1 MYNENN
7 EINISDMDTNELLI
21 AISGL
26 EKNLKDID
34 SAREQVA
41 KTIEAYK
48 GVHGQVESYTKSL
61 DKISQNISS
70 MIDAV
75 KSNRQMLGSELDK
88 ELKGKFKEMEGK
100 LSDMKTIAQVS
111 SEKFTIQYELATSK
125 IQNTLNKT
133 NERFNSA
140 TTDIQ
145 TDFKVLANN
154 ILTDFKSNIDVE
166 TEKLDNC
173 IQQLNNALSSFTK
186 LHSEI
191 ELKITE
197 YYNPVKQK
205 LEAIENQN
213 KFLSQAVE
221 KNRKL
226 EFILIG
232 FVAFVIVL
240 NVCVLIL
247 K

>member
-1 MYNENN
+1 
-7 EINISDMDTNELLI
+7 MDTNELLI

-34 SAREQVA
+34 SAREQVN

-61 DKISQNISS
+61 DKVSQNIFS

-75 KSNRQMLGSELDK
+75 KSNRQILGSELDK

-100 LSDMKTIAQVS
+100 LSDMKAIAQSS
-111 SEKFTIQYELATSK
+111 SEKFATQYELATSE

-133 NERFNSA
+133 NESFNST

-145 TDFKVLANN
+145 ANFKVLANN
-154 ILTDFKSNIDVE
+154 ILTDFRNNIDAE
-166 TEKLDNC
+166 TKKLDNC
-173 IQQLNNALSSFTK
+173 IQQLNNALSNFTK
-186 LHSEI
+186 LHLEI
-191 ELKITE
+191 EQKFTKF
-197 YYNPVKQK
+197 YNPVKQQ

>member
-1 MYNENN
+1 
-7 EINISDMDTNELLI
+7 MDTNELLI

-61 DKISQNISS
+61 DKVSQNISS

-205 LEAIENQN
+205 LEAIESQN

>member
-1 MYNENN
+1 
-7 EINISDMDTNELLI
+7 MDTNELLI

-34 SAREQVA
+34 SAREQVN

-48 GVHGQVESYTKSL
+48 SVHGQVESYTKSL
-61 DKISQNISS
+61 EKVSQNIFS

-75 KSNRQMLGSELDK
+75 KSNRQILGSELDK

-100 LSDMKTIAQVS
+100 LSDMKAIAQSS
-111 SEKFTIQYELATSK
+111 SEKFATQYELVTSE

-133 NERFNSA
+133 NEIFSST

-145 TDFKVLANN
+145 ANFKVLVNN
-154 ILTDFKSNIDVE
+154 ILTDFRNNTDAE

-173 IQQLNNALSSFTK
+173 IQQLNNALSNFTK
-186 LHSEI
+186 LHLEI
-191 ELKITE
+191 EQKFTKF
-197 YYNPVKQK
+197 YNPVKQQ

-213 KFLSQAVE
+213 KSLSQAVD
-221 KNRKL
+221 KNRKF

-232 FVAFVIVL
+232 LVAFIIVL

>member
-1 MYNENN
+1 
-7 EINISDMDTNELLI
+7 MDTNELLI

-34 SAREQVA
+34 SSREQVA
-41 KTIEAYK
+41 NTIEAYK

-61 DKISQNISS
+61 DKVSQNISS

-88 ELKGKFKEMEGK
+88 VLKGKFKEMEGK

-111 SEKFTIQYELATSK
+111 SEKFTTQYELATSK

-133 NERFNSA
+133 NESFNSA

-154 ILTDFKSNIDVE
+154 ILTDFESNIDVE

-197 YYNPVKQK
+197 HYNPVKQK

-221 KNRKL
+221 KDRKL

>member
-1 MYNENN
+1 
-7 EINISDMDTNELLI
+7 MDTNELLI

-34 SAREQVA
+34 SAREQVN

-61 DKISQNISS
+61 DKVSQNIFS

-75 KSNRQMLGSELDK
+75 KSNRQILGSELDK

-100 LSDMKTIAQVS
+100 LSDMKAIAQSS
-111 SEKFTIQYELATSK
+111 SEKFATQYELATSE

-133 NERFNSA
+133 NESFNST

-145 TDFKVLANN
+145 ANFKVLANN
-154 ILTDFKSNIDVE
+154 ILTDFRNNIDAE
-166 TEKLDNC
+166 TKKLDNC
-173 IQQLNNALSSFTK
+173 IQQLNNALSNFTK
-186 LHSEI
+186 LHLEI
-191 ELKITE
+191 EQKFTKF
-197 YYNPVKQK
+197 YNPVKQQ

-213 KFLSQAVE
+213 KSLSQAVD
-221 KNRKL
+221 KNRKF

-232 FVAFVIVL
+232 LVAFIIVL
-240 NVCVLIL
+240 NVCVLFL

>member
-1 MYNENN
+1 
-7 EINISDMDTNELLI
+7 MDTNELLI

-34 SAREQVA
+34 SAREQVN

-61 DKISQNISS
+61 EKVSQNIFS

-75 KSNRQMLGSELDK
+75 KSNRQILGSELDK

-100 LSDMKTIAQVS
+100 LSDMKAIAQSS
-111 SEKFTIQYELATSK
+111 SEKFATQCELATSE

-133 NERFNSA
+133 SESFNST

-145 TDFKVLANN
+145 ANSKVLANN
-154 ILTDFKSNIDVE
+154 ILTNFRNNIDAE

-173 IQQLNNALSSFTK
+173 IQQLNNALSNFTK
-186 LHSEI
+186 LHLEI
-191 ELKITE
+191 EQKIAE
-197 YYNPVKQK
+197 YYNPVKRQLK
-205 LEAIENQN
+205 AIENQN
-213 KFLSQAVE
+213 KFLSQAVN

-232 FVAFVIVL
+232 LVAFIIVL

>member
-1 MYNENN
+1 
-7 EINISDMDTNELLI
+7 MDTNELLI

-34 SAREQVA
+34 SAREQVN

-61 DKISQNISS
+61 DKVSQNIFS

-75 KSNRQMLGSELDK
+75 KSNRQILGSELDK

-100 LSDMKTIAQVS
+100 LSDMKAIAQSS
-111 SEKFTIQYELATSK
+111 SEKYATQYELATSE

-133 NERFNSA
+133 NESFNST

-145 TDFKVLANN
+145 ANFKVLANN
-154 ILTDFKSNIDVE
+154 ILTDFRNNIDAE
-166 TEKLDNC
+166 TKKLDNC
-173 IQQLNNALSSFTK
+173 IQQLNNALSNFTK
-186 LHSEI
+186 LHLEI
-191 ELKITE
+191 EQKFTKF
-197 YYNPVKQK
+197 YNPVKQQ

-213 KFLSQAVE
+213 KSLSQAVD
-221 KNRKL
+221 KNRKF

-232 FVAFVIVL
+232 LVAFIIVL
-240 NVCVLIL
+240 NVCVLFL